1 MASKLLFLALVGFLA
16 VAGPGCAAQETQA
29 DRLVAAQV
37 LSDPYAYDFPRLGA
51 TGASLF
57 PMRLCNGF
65 KLEEASIDD
74 IQEQLAGGN
83 LTSVELLQCY
93 LERIY
98 QTDSYLKY
106 THHLSSLLG
115 AP

>member
-1 MASKLLFLALVGFLA
+1 MASKLLFLGLASALALA
-16 VAGPGCAAQETQA
+16 KSAQPSQT
-29 DRLVAAQV
+29 DNLVASQI
-37 LSDPYAYDFPRLGA
+37 LDDPYAFDFPRLGA
-51 TGASLF
+51 DGASLF

-74 IQEQLAGGN
+74 IQEQLAEGN

-106 THHLSSLLG
+106 ARLLFDCSRI
-115 AP
+115 